1 MSAAAIDD
9 RSSPRAARSGE
20 RTPTSFALA
29 LLMHAL
35 LFGGMTLAVQW
46 RTQPSGPVVAELWAG
61 LPPPQVVPPPVE
73 PAALRQPEPT
83 PAPVPV
89 PEPKREPEIAIE
101 RERKAPQR
109 VEPRPEERRPPPKK
123 APPETKK
130 AAPEPRKAA
139 AEPRKA
145 APEPAPETPQPRT
158 DLERLMAQAKA
169 GTTPA
174 GAPVASASGVRG
186 ADGDFSARVIACIRP
201 HVVFV
206 VPAGTSPTVHA
217 DFRVELLPDGSVAA
231 VRLLRASGLA
241 GYDAAAERA
250 IRRCDPFP
258 RKRDGSVERVV
269 DVRMSPVEAR

>member
-1 MSAAAIDD
+1 M
-9 RSSPRAARSGE
+9 ARSGE
-20 RTPTSFALA
+20 RTPTSLALA

-61 LPPPQVVPPPVE
+61 LPPPVIVPSPE
-73 PAALRQPEPT
+73 PAPVARREPEPS
-83 PAPVPV
+83 PEPVPV

-101 RERKAPQR
+101 RERKAAPR
-109 VEPRPEERRPPPKK
+109 VEPRPPPRPAPKKEAPPPKK
-123 APPETKK
+123 APPPEAKK
-130 AAPEPRKAA
+130 AAPEATKAA
-139 AEPRKA
+139 L
-145 APEPAPETPQPRT
+145 EPAPQPRT
-158 DLERLMAQAKA
+158 DLERLMAQAQA
-169 GTTPA
+169 GAAPA
-174 GAPVASASGVRG
+174 GAPATSASGVRG
-186 ADGDFSARVIACIRP
+186 ADGEFSARVIGCIRP

-217 DFRVELLPDGSVAA
+217 EFRVELLPDGSVAA
-231 VRLLRASGLA
+231 VRLVRASGLP

-269 DVRMSPVEAR
+269 AVRMSPVEPR